1 MHRGFTL
8 IEFLVYSA
16 IVVVVGVVSVEFVI
30 NIYEGKAKSTAYFE
44 VQENARLAM
53 ERIVQE
59 IHGAKNIN
67 TGLSSFGVNLAANPG
82 AKLSLEM
89 KDANLNPTEFDVS
102 SGAARIKQGVSGPY
116 DLTNNQVQV
125 TNLTF
130 RNFTSPNGRS
140 KNIGVE
146 LTIEYINP
154 ENLPPWE
161 ASISLRTAV
170 ELRDK

>member
-8 IEFLVYSA
+8 IEFLVYST
-16 IVVVVGVVSVEFVI
+16 IVVVIGVVSVEFI
-30 NIYEGKAKSTAYFE
+30 LNIYEGKAKSTAYFE

-67 TGLSSFGVNLAANPG
+67 LGSSSFGVNLATNPG
-82 AKLSLEM
+82 TKLSLEM
-89 KDANLNPTEFDVS
+89 KDASLNPTEFDVS
-102 SGAARIKQGVSGPY
+102 SGVLRIKQGVSGPY
-116 DLTNNQVQV
+116 ELTNNQVQV

-130 RNFTSPNGRS
+130 RNFTSPNGKS
-140 KNIGVE
+140 INIGVE

-154 ENLPPWE
+154 ENLPQWQ
-161 ASISLRTAV
+161 ASIALRTTV